1 MTESTRKP
9 LSLKRE
15 SLPHAGIEERL
26 QKVLANAGLGSRRAL
41 DERIGAGEIR
51 VNTQVATPGTSVRG
65 GDRVEIDG
73 KAFIAVPSEPEE
85 AQVLLYHKPEGEVTT
100 HDDPEG
106 RRTVFERLPK
116 LKGARWISIGRLDI
130 NTTGLLLITT
140 DGELAHAMMH
150 PSRELAREYVCRVH
164 GPVDEAMLAR
174 LRAGVELDDGPAQF
188 DELHVIHLG
197 DSHSWFRVVL
207 HEGRNREVR
216 RLWESQ
222 GVTVSRLKR
231 IRYGSVELPRE
242 LRRGH
247 SRALDAEAYRNLR
260 RELVLGDAPMTL
272 TLQPVIGVRRA
283 AKSAAE
289 YRPSG
294 RSEGWVAGR
303 ADEARELRAFD
314 FIRDEGKGRPG
325 GRGAKG
331 KRFEGGGRGKPG
343 GPRGRRG
350 AAPGHEIAA
359 GPGVWQPP
367 GAEGS
372 QRPPFDKSRRRPG
385 AAGNTAGDRSG
396 PGSRS
401 RFAGPPGGR
410 GAEAGDRRGPAG
422 GKSGPPGTRGGPP
435 GGRTGGPGGRGG
447 PPGARAG
454 GPGERGGPPGGRMG
468 APGGRGGPP
477 GSRAGGPGERGG
489 PPGSRNT
496 APGGRAGPPGS
507 RNAAPG
513 GRGGP
518 PGGRTGAR
526 PGGPAGG
533 MGQRQGAGA
542 PRMPYG
548 FPSDHAYA
556 QRFREVDGNVAP
568 REPGA
573 PRKKPGRRGPGPSR
587 QDD

>member
-41 DERIGAGEIR
+41 DERIAAGEIR
-51 VNTQVATPGTSVRG
+51 VNTQVATPGTTVRG

-85 AQVLLYHKPEGEVTT
+85 AQVLIYHKPEAEVTT

-164 GPVDEAMLAR
+164 GEVTEEMLAR
-174 LRAGVELDDGPAQF
+174 LRAGVELDDGPARF

-197 DSHSWFRVVL
+197 ESHSWFRVVL

-247 SRALDAEAYRNLR
+247 WRALDIEAYRNLR
-260 RELVLGDAPMTL
+260 RELELGDAPMTL
-272 TLQPVIGVRRA
+272 TLQAVIGVRRA

-289 YRPSG
+289 YRPAG

-314 FIRDEGKGRPG
+314 FIREDGKGRPG
-325 GRGAKG
+325 ARNNKG
-331 KRFEGGGRGKPG
+331 KRFGGEGRGKPG
-343 GPRGRRG
+343 GGRRRG
-350 AAPGHEIAA
+350 AAPGHEVAG

-367 GAEGS
+367 GADGGKAA
-372 QRPPFDKSRRRPG
+372 PFRKARRKPG
-385 AAGNTAGDRSG
+385 A
-396 PGSRS
+396 PGSASSER
-401 RFAGPPGGR
+401 AGPRPATRNPGAPGERTRDPSSPRRGPGGR
-410 GAEAGDRRGPAG
+410 GAPSGDRRGFPPAEAAGNGDRRGPRTNR
-422 GKSGPPGTRGGPP
+422 PPFQR
-435 GGRTGGPGGRGG
+435 
-447 PPGARAG
+447 
-454 GPGERGGPPGGRMG
+454 ERG
-468 APGGRGGPP
+468 
-477 GSRAGGPGERGG
+477 
-489 PPGSRNT
+489 
-496 APGGRAGPPGS
+496 
-507 RNAAPG
+507 AAPG
-513 GRGGP
+513 NRGDDSSPRSRFASRDDMHSGNRSP
-518 PGGRTGAR
+518 DRSPR
-526 PGGPAGG
+526 PNK
-533 MGQRQGAGA
+533 GQ

-556 QRFREVDGNVAP
+556 QRFRDVDGNIAP

-573 PRKKPGRRGPGPSR
+573 NRRKPAHRGPKPPR
-587 QDD
+587 RED

>member
-15 SLPHAGIEERL
+15 ALPHAGIEERL

-41 DERIGAGEIR
+41 DERIAAGEIR
-51 VNTQVATPGTSVRG
+51 VNTQVATPGTTVRG
-65 GDRVEIDG
+65 GDRIEVDG

-116 LKGARWISIGRLDI
+116 LKGSRWLSVGRLDI

-164 GPVDEAMLAR
+164 GSVDEEMLGR
-174 LRAGVELDDGPAQF
+174 LRQGVELEDGPARF
-188 DELHVIHLG
+188 DEIQVINLG
-197 DSHSWFRVVL
+197 DSHSWFRLVL

-231 IRYGSVELPRE
+231 IRYGSIELPRE

-247 SRALDAEAYRNLR
+247 WRALEADAYRNLR
-260 RELVLGDAPMTL
+260 RELGLGDAPMTL
-272 TLQPVIGVRRA
+272 TLQAVIGVRRA
-283 AKSAAE
+283 AKSANE
-289 YRPSG
+289 FRPSG
-294 RSEGWVAGR
+294 RSEGWIAGR

-314 FIRDEGKGRPG
+314 FVRDEGKGRPG
-325 GRGAKG
+325 GRKPKSLGYAGA
-331 KRFEGGGRGKPG
+331 RSRG
-343 GPRGRRG
+343 GPGHRGRRG
-350 AAPGHEIAA
+350 AAPGHELAS

-367 GAEGS
+367 GTEGGA
-372 QRPPFDKSRRRPG
+372 RPPFKGPKRRP
-385 AAGNTAGDRSG
+385 AA
-396 PGSRS
+396 
-401 RFAGPPGGR
+401 PGGPDD
-410 GAEAGDRRGPAG
+410 AG
-422 GKSGPPGTRGGPP
+422 RGGPRGGGPRP
-435 GGRTGGPGGRGG
+435 GGPGRGGPGTGGPGSGFAAGAGRGG
-447 PPGARAG
+447 PGRAG
-454 GPGERGGPPGGRMG
+454 PAGRGKPGGPPGERGGPPSRG
-468 APGGRGGPP
+468 AP
-477 GSRAGGPGERGG
+477 
-489 PPGSRNT
+489 
-496 APGGRAGPPGS
+496 
-507 RNAAPG
+507 
-513 GRGGP
+513 
-518 PGGRTGAR
+518 R
-526 PGGPAGG
+526 PGTPARVSGQ
-533 MGQRQGAGA
+533 GQRPGKGA

-568 REPGA
+568 REPGST
-573 PRKKPGRRGPGPSR
+573 RRKPGRRGPPPGGR
-587 QDD
+587 RED

>member
-9 LSLKRE
+9 LSLKRDA
-15 SLPHAGIEERL
+15 LPHAGIEERL

-41 DERIGAGEIR
+41 DERIAAGEIR
-51 VNTQVATPGTSVRG
+51 VNTQVATPGTTVRG

-116 LKGARWISIGRLDI
+116 LKGARWISVGRLDI

-164 GPVDEAMLAR
+164 GAVDEDMLAR
-174 LRAGVELDDGPAQF
+174 LRAGIELEDGPARF
-188 DELHVIHLG
+188 DELHVINLG

-247 SRALDAEAYRNLR
+247 WRALEADAYRALR
-260 RELVLGDAPMTL
+260 REVGLGDAAMTL

-283 AKSAAE
+283 AKSTTE
-289 YRPSG
+289 FRPTG
-294 RSEGWVAGR
+294 RGEGWSAGR

-314 FIRDEGKGRPG
+314 FVRDEGKGRPG
-325 GRGAKG
+325 GRKPKSLGYAGARSKG
-331 KRFEGGGRGKPG
+331 GPG
-343 GPRGRRG
+343 GRGRRG
-350 AAPGHEIAA
+350 AAPGHELAS

-367 GAEGS
+367 GADSGT
-372 QRPPFDKSRRRPG
+372 RPPFKGGKRRPG
-385 AAGNTAGDRSG
+385 ASDG
-396 PGSRS
+396 PGFSG
-401 RFAGPPGGR
+401 GPG
-410 GAEAGDRRGPAG
+410 
-422 GKSGPPGTRGGPP
+422 RGGPRAGGP
-435 GGRTGGPGGRGG
+435 GRAGPGAGGPGAGRGGPGRGGPGRGGAGGDFAAGPGRGGPGRGGPGRGGPGAGGPGGSYAAGPGRGG
-447 PPGARAG
+447 PGRGGPAGRGKPGG
-454 GPGERGGPPGGRMG
+454 PPGERGGP
-468 APGGRGGPP
+468 
-477 GSRAGGPGERGG
+477 
-489 PPGSRNT
+489 
-496 APGGRAGPPGS
+496 
-507 RNAAPG
+507 
-513 GRGGP
+513 
-518 PGGRTGAR
+518 R
-526 PGGPAGG
+526 PGGPVRSQPGAGP
-533 MGQRQGAGA
+533 RGAKGA

-556 QRFREVDGNVAP
+556 DRFREVDGNVAP
-568 REPGA
+568 RDPGA
-573 PRKKPGRRGPGPSR
+573 PRRKPGRRGPPSGGR
-587 QDD
+587 RED

>member
-41 DERIGAGEIR
+41 DERIAAGEIR
-51 VNTQVATPGTSVRG
+51 VNTQVATPGTTVRG

-85 AQVLLYHKPEGEVTT
+85 AQVLIYHKPEAEVTT

-116 LKGARWISIGRLDI
+116 LKGARWVSIGRLDI

-150 PSRELAREYVCRVH
+150 PSKELAREYVCRVH
-164 GPVDEAMLAR
+164 GEVSEEMLAR
-174 LRAGVELDDGPAQF
+174 LRAGVELEDGPARF

-197 DSHSWFRVVL
+197 ESHSWFRVVL

-247 SRALDAEAYRNLR
+247 WRALDAEAYRNLR
-260 RELVLGDAPMTL
+260 RELELGDAPMTL
-272 TLQPVIGVRRA
+272 TLQAVIGVRRA

-289 YRPSG
+289 YRPAG

-325 GRGAKG
+325 GRGNKG
-331 KRFEGGGRGKPG
+331 KRFGGEGRGKPG
-343 GPRGRRG
+343 GGAGRRRG
-350 AAPGHEIAA
+350 AAPGHEVAG
-359 GPGVWQPP
+359 GPGVWQPS
-367 GAEGS
+367 GAEGGKS
-372 QRPPFDKSRRRPG
+372 APFSKGRRRPG
-385 AAGNTAGDRSG
+385 APGSPGTDRAGPRSG
-396 PGSRS
+396 TRNPGAPGERTRDSS
-401 RFAGPPGGR
+401 GPRRGPGGR
-410 GAEAGDRRGPAG
+410 GAPGGERRGPPGVEVGSGADRRGPR
-422 GKSGPPGTRGGPP
+422 GKRPPFQ
-435 GGRTGGPGGRGG
+435 
-447 PPGARAG
+447 
-454 GPGERGGPPGGRMG
+454 GERGGPSGNHRDNSSPRG
-468 APGGRGGPP
+468 AFASRDNARSGSRGAEGGP
-477 GSRAGGPGERGG
+477 RQDRGQ
-489 PPGSRNT
+489 PK
-496 APGGRAGPPGS
+496 
-507 RNAAPG
+507 
-513 GRGGP
+513 
-518 PGGRTGAR
+518 
-526 PGGPAGG
+526 
-533 MGQRQGAGA
+533 
-542 PRMPYG
+542 MPYG

-556 QRFREVDGNVAP
+556 QRFRDVDGNIAP

-573 PRKKPGRRGPGPSR
+573 NRRKPPHRGPKPPR
-587 QDD
+587 RDD